1 MLLGAD
7 STRGIN
13 SIAQFFTV
21 LLIFVGVLALTYFT
35 TRWVATYQKGK
46 MLSSNINV
54 IETLKITAN
63 KYIQIVK
70 IGDKYFAVAIG
81 KDEIHLIGEISE
93 ESLKIPETQNMN
105 APGFKEILENA
116 KNFKLKK

>member
-93 ESLKIPETQNMN
+93 ESLKIPEAQNMN